1 MRKSGFA
8 AIIAA
13 LAFLAAGCSGQQTDS
28 ALFRQDKDTYCYIDS
43 SEPQVVFAAFD
54 MLGDDVSRVFGSKL
68 LLTDSR
74 RDADIVVA
82 ASRSLKDRWE
92 TFCYKTSG
100 GRLTVMGSDA
110 RGKAYGLLELSRMI
124 GVSPWEWWADVTP
137 ERREAFMLSEVD
149 TRQQGPSV
157 QYRGIFPNDED
168 WGINP
173 WATANYGFEL
183 VDGVSMSDNPRWK
196 GALGP
201 QVYEKIFQL
210 LLRLRANAIWPA
222 MHECTVP
229 FYFVKGNRAMA
240 EKYAIVVGTSHC
252 EPLMR
257 NSATEWDVAG
267 EGDYNFITN
276 SEKVLDYW
284 SQRLAELDNSD
295 NIFTIGMRGK
305 HDGMMEGVRTQ
316 EEHKAALT
324 EIIPAQQ
331 KLLTKYI
338 DPDITKIP
346 QAFIPYKEVLEVY
359 DAGLEIPDY
368 VTLVWCDDNYG
379 YIRRLSDEAERQRSG
394 GSGVYYHVSYWGRPH
409 DYLWIS
415 STSPALIYSE
425 MKRAYDYN
433 ARKLWILNVGDIK
446 PAEYATEFF
455 MDMAWNINSVD
466 PADPFAHMRT
476 WAAREFG
483 EENAAEVE
491 AVMEEYY
498 RLANFRKPEHTG
510 WSRVEEN
517 ALYPATRGTSPVFR
531 SEYNQNAGGE
541 LRRRIDDCRRLA
553 GRVKALSGRIP
564 AEKRSAFY
572 ELVEYPV
579 LGQSAINVKWLGRQM
594 ASDAT
599 LSRTEAA
606 AWQKVS
612 LEAYDEIQTLTE
624 RYNTLENGKWNGIM
638 SAAPRNLPVFAKPAA
653 PERYVPAPAP
663 GYAVA
668 YNAADAEG
676 FAGKGLPGLGHSF
689 KAVPLGNG
697 QTMDFSFS
705 VPEGGRYTLLIGTL
719 PNHDVDGQGMKIAV
733 RRDGSRI
740 AEVDYSV
747 EGRSEQWKLN
757 VLRGQ
762 ALSSV
767 EIEVESACDVNIT
780 LEAVTD
786 NVIVDQVMLMSGKM
800 DFYEFPVL

>member
-1 MRKSGFA
+1 M
-8 AIIAA
+8 
-13 LAFLAAGCSGQQTDS
+13 AFMAAGCSGRQDDA
-28 ALFRQDKDTYCYIDS
+28 ALFRQDKDTYCYIDEG
-43 SEPQVVFAAFD
+43 EPQVVFAAFD
-54 MLGDDVSRVFGSKL
+54 MLSADVSRVFGSKL
-68 LLTDSR
+68 LLTDR
-74 RDADIVVA
+74 KKDADIVVA
-82 ASRSLKDRWE
+82 SSRSLNGKWE
-92 TFCYKTSG
+92 TFCFKTSG
-100 GRLTVMGSDA
+100 GRLTVLGSDA

-124 GVSPWEWWADVTP
+124 GVSPWEWWADVKPLQLGT
-137 ERREAFMLSEVD
+137 FMLSEVD
-149 TRQQGPSV
+149 AREQGPSV
-157 QYRGIFPNDED
+157 QYRGIFLNDED

-173 WATANYGFEL
+173 WAEANYGYEL
-183 VDGVSMSDNPRWK
+183 VDGVKMADNPRWK

-257 NSATEWDVAG
+257 NSASEWDVAG
-267 EGDYNFITN
+267 VGDYNFITN
-276 SEKVLDYW
+276 SAGVLDYW
-284 SQRLAELDNSD
+284 SQRLSELDNSD

-305 HDGMMEGVRTQ
+305 HDGMMQGVRTQ
-316 EEHKAALT
+316 EEHMAALA

-331 KLLTKYI
+331 KLLTQYI

-379 YIRRLSDEAERQRSG
+379 YIRRLSDPAERQRSG

-409 DYLWIS
+409 DYLWLS

-455 MDMAWNINSVD
+455 MDMAWNIDSVN
-466 PADPFAHMRT
+466 PADPFAHLRA

-483 EENAAEVE
+483 ADNAGQVAE
-491 AVMEEYY
+491 VMEEYY

-517 ALYPATRGTSPVFR
+517 ELYPASRGTSPVFR
-531 SEYNQNAGGE
+531 SEYNQQE
-541 LRRRIDDCRRLA
+541 LCARTDDYNNLA
-553 GRVKALSGRIP
+553 AKVRALSDRIP
-564 AEKRSAFY
+564 PQRRSAFF

-579 LGQSAINVKWLGRQM
+579 LGASAMNVKWLGHQM
-594 ASDAT
+594 AGN
-599 LSRTEAA
+599 AA
-606 AWQKVS
+606 IGRAQVLEWQKES
-612 LEAYDEIQTLTE
+612 LSAYDEIQSLTE
-624 RYNTLENGKWNGIM
+624 RYNSLENGKWRGIM
-638 SAAPRNLPVFAKPAA
+638 SSAPRNLPVFAKPGA
-653 PERYVPAPAP
+653 PERYVPAAMPD
-663 GYAVA
+663 YAEA
-668 YNAADAEG
+668 YNASDADG
-676 FAGKGLPGLGHSF
+676 FAGKGMPGLGHSF
-689 KAVPLGNG
+689 EAVPLAKG
-697 QTMDFSFS
+697 QKMEFKFT
-705 VPEGGRYTLLIGTL
+705 VPKAGRYTLIIGTL
-719 PNHDVDGQGMKIAV
+719 PNHDVDGEGMKIAV
-733 RRDGSRI
+733 SRDGNQL
-740 AEVDYSV
+740 AVVDYSV

-762 ALSSV
+762 ALSSLD
-767 EIEVESACDVNIT
+767 IETQRATGVTIS
-780 LEAVTD
+780 LEAVTE
-786 NVIVDQVMLMSGKM
+786 NVIVDQIMLLAGDMT
-800 DFYEFPVL
+800 FYEFPVL

>member
-1 MRKSGFA
+1 MRKRLF
-8 AIIAA
+8 AIIVAA
-13 LAFLAAGCSGQQTDS
+13 LASLASGCSGQHDDA
-28 ALFRQDKDTYCYIDS
+28 ALFQQDKDTYCYIDEG
-43 SEPQVVFAAFD
+43 EPQVVFAAFD
-54 MLGDDVSRVFGSKL
+54 MLAGDVSRVFGSKL
-68 LLTDSR
+68 LLTDRR
-74 RDADIVVA
+74 RDADIIVA
-82 ASRSLKDRWE
+82 SSRGLKGKWE
-92 TFCYKTSG
+92 TFCYKTAG
-100 GRLTVMGSDA
+100 DGLVVLGSDA

-137 ERREAFMLSEVD
+137 QRRGTFMLSEVD
-149 TRQQGPSV
+149 RREQGPSV
-157 QYRGIFPNDED
+157 QYRGIFLNDED

-173 WATANYGFEL
+173 WAEANYGYEL

-257 NSATEWDVAG
+257 NSASEWDVAG
-267 EGDYNFITN
+267 VGDYNFITN
-276 SEKVLDYW
+276 SAGVLDYW

-305 HDGMMEGVRTQ
+305 HDGMMQGVRTQ
-316 EEHKAALT
+316 EEHMAALS

-331 KLLTKYI
+331 KLLTQYI

-379 YIRRLSDEAERQRSG
+379 YIRRLSDAAERQRTG

-409 DYLWIS
+409 DYLWLS

-455 MDMAWNINSVD
+455 MDMAWNIDSVD
-466 PADPFAHMRT
+466 PAEPFAHLRA

-483 EENAAEVE
+483 GDNAGQVAEV
-491 AVMEEYY
+491 MEGYY

-510 WSRVEEN
+510 WSRVEEGT
-517 ALYPATRGTSPVFR
+517 LYPATRGTSPVFR
-531 SEYNQNAGGE
+531 SEYNQQE
-541 LRRRIDDCRRLA
+541 LCARVDDYKNLA
-553 GRVKALSGRIP
+553 AKVRSLSDRMP
-564 AEKRSAFY
+564 PQRRSAFF

-579 LGQSAINVKWLGRQM
+579 LGASAMNVKWLGHQM
-594 ASDAT
+594 AGS
-599 LSRTEAA
+599 AA
-606 AWQKVS
+606 IGRAQALEWQKES
-612 LEAYDEIQTLTE
+612 LAAYDEIQFLTE
-624 RYNTLENGKWNGIM
+624 RYNALENGKWKGIM
-638 SAAPRNLPVFAKPAA
+638 SSAPRDLPVFAKPGA
-653 PERYVPAPAP
+653 PERYVPAAMP
-663 GYAVA
+663 GYAEA

-676 FAGKGLPGLGHSF
+676 FTGKGMPGLGHGF
-689 KAVPLGNG
+689 EAVPLVKG
-697 QTMDFSFS
+697 QKMEFNFT
-705 VPEGGRYTLLIGTL
+705 VPKAGRYTLFIGTL
-719 PNHDVDGQGMKIAV
+719 PNHDVDGEGMKIAV
-733 RRDGSRI
+733 SRDGSQI

-762 ALSSV
+762 ALSSLD
-767 EIEVESACDVNIT
+767 IETQGAAGVTIS

-786 NVIVDQVMLMSGKM
+786 NVIVDQIMLLAGDMT
-800 DFYEFPVL
+800 FYEFPVL